1 MSFDIRIGQTGN
13 FQLLNPF
20 DTTLKTELQY
30 MCIAIRKIKD
40 YILDGVDVYT
50 EIYKKM
56 EISNLVY
63 DEDVKNNSSIIHLQN
78 DLGEIV
84 RVPERYFKDVPIAD
98 GVLYNVKVLGFSLG
112 PLPKDLDLS
121 YASQKCKELLLDILG
136 VNSTPKVIIVSTDK
150 VVSYEEDV
158 IAVAAREA
166 LRGTSNT
173 ERSKII
179 DLQNRLA
186 TATSKIMALEDYI
199 KEKHIPPDTP

>member
-1 MSFDIRIGQTGN
+1 
-13 FQLLNPF
+13 
-20 DTTLKTELQY
+20 
-30 MCIAIRKIKD
+30 
-40 YILDGVDVYT
+40 
-50 EIYKKM
+50 M

-63 DEDVKNNSSIIHLQN
+63 DKDVKNNSSIIHLQN

>member
-1 MSFDIRIGQTGN
+1 MSFDIRVGQTGN

-30 MCIAIRKIKD
+30 TCIAIRKIKD
-40 YILDGVDVYT
+40 YILDGIDVYT
-50 EIYKKM
+50 EIYKKV
-56 EISNLVY
+56 EISSLIY
-63 DEDVKNNSSIIHLQN
+63 DDDVKNNTSIIHLQN

-150 VVSYEEDV
+150 VISYEEDV

-166 LRGTSNT
+166 QRGTSNT

>member
-30 MCIAIRKIKD
+30 TCIAIRKIKD
-40 YILDGVDVYT
+40 YILDGIDVYT

-78 DLGEIV
+78 GLGEIV

>member
-1 MSFDIRIGQTGN
+1 MSFDIRVGQTGN

-30 MCIAIRKIKD
+30 TCIAIRKIKD

-50 EIYKKM
+50 EIYKKV

-63 DEDVKNNSSIIHLQN
+63 DEDVKNNTSIIHLQN

>member
-1 MSFDIRIGQTGN
+1 MSFDIRVGQTGN

-30 MCIAIRKIKD
+30 TCIAIRKIKD

>member
-1 MSFDIRIGQTGN
+1 MSFDIRVGQTGN

-30 MCIAIRKIKD
+30 TCIAIRKIKD
-40 YILDGVDVYT
+40 YILDGIDVYT

-56 EISNLVY
+56 EISSLIY
-63 DEDVKNNSSIIHLQN
+63 DDDVKNNTSIIHLQN
-78 DLGEIV
+78 DLGEVVKI
-84 RVPERYFKDVPIAD
+84 PDRYFKDVPIAD

>member
-1 MSFDIRIGQTGN
+1 MSFDIRVGQTGN

-30 MCIAIRKIKD
+30 TCIAIRKIKD

-56 EISNLVY
+56 EISNLMY

>member
-30 MCIAIRKIKD
+30 TCIAIRKIKD